1 MDEAFQKKVDKLRER
16 VIAEV
21 MRNGGST
28 GSNMAE
34 PLWFRPGPV
43 KIPDGLSP
51 EESARRKQR
60 SEELRKAID
69 EYCAHVDAAKK
80 NKH

>member
-34 PLWFRPGPV
+34 PLWFPPGPAV
-43 KIPDGLSP
+43 MPENLSP
-51 EESARRKQR
+51 EEVARIEK
-60 SEELRKAID
+60 EL
-69 EYCAHVDAAKK
+69 EGAKEALARMGK
-80 NKH
+80 

>member
-1 MDEAFQKKVDKLRER
+1 MKSILNSEAWNKMVER
-16 VIAEV
+16 VDRQVAEE
-21 MRNGGST
+21 GGST

-51 EESARRKQR
+51 EEIARRKQR

-69 EYCAHVDAAKK
+69 EYCAHVDAAK